1 MGNNQLFK
9 EIPPFGLIEKI
20 MTCIIPDM
28 NSYSY
33 VFTKTDLINKDFI
46 NNIKPHLEILRKY
59 YLDCKAKK
67 YFLNI
72 DEKSIITILR
82 QILKVHEY
90 NLTTKE
96 KYQFGT
102 KSLMYSLNKNNIS
115 EKKYDLLMHF
125 D

>member
-9 EIPPFGLIEKI
+9 EIPPFELVEKI
-20 MTCIIPDM
+20 MTLIIPDM
-28 NSYSY
+28 NSYTY
-33 VFTKTDLINKDFI
+33 IFTKTDLINKNFI
-46 NNIKPHLEILRKY
+46 NNVKPYLEILRKY

-82 QILKVHEY
+82 QILKIHGY
-90 NLTTKE
+90 NLVTKE
-96 KYQFGT
+96 KYKLGQ
-102 KSLMYSLNKNNIS
+102 KYLMYNLIKNENL
-115 EKKYDLLMHF
+115 EKKYDLTMFF